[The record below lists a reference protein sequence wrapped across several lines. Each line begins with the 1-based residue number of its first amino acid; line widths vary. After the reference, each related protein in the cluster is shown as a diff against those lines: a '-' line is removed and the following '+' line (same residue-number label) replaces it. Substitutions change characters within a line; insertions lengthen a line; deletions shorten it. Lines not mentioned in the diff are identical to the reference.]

1 MKVSQL
7 IELLQECS
15 PEAEVLFWDGD
26 ERRVISELLPVDQ
39 WHEGGRFVDINLH
52 EPRIER
58 TGMQAFD
65 GVAA

>member
-1 MKVSQL
+1 MKVSRL
-7 IELLQECS
+7 IELLQQCS
-15 PEAEVLFWDGD
+15 QDAEVLFWDGD
-26 ERRVISELLPVDQ
+26 ERRVISEQLPVDQ

-58 TGMQAFD
+58 TGMQAFG

>member
-26 ERRVISELLPVDQ
+26 ERRVISEQLPIDA
-39 WHEGGRFVDINLH
+39 WHEGGRFIDINLH

-58 TGMQAFD
+58 TGMRTFGEVTA
-65 GVAA
+65 

>member
-7 IELLQECS
+7 IELLQQCS

-26 ERRVISELLPVDQ
+26 ERRVISEQLPIDA

-52 EPRIER
+52 EVRRE
-58 TGMQAFD
+58 
-65 GVAA
+65 VAA